1 MLRLA
6 NVVNCLYA
14 IATYFMHC
22 LSLKSFD
29 VCDYNKFYYSSDGN
43 KYILYRIMMY
53 KME

>member
-1 MLRLA
+1 MI
-6 NVVNCLYA
+6 NVINCLHA
-14 IATYFMHC
+14 IFMHCMHC